1 MLGISCYQP
10 LKEKAND
17 SKESDST
24 TAVEDKSK
32 ELPEKDVAAKDGSD
46 ENVDVGQEEETSKT
60 GTGSPTEGKV
70 LWMSSIVYT
79 YCCHGNFEFM
89 CIVAMVTFTSA
100 AGRKQWGHSESNEHG
115 RT

>member
-24 TAVEDKSK
+24 TAVEDKNK
-32 ELPEKDVAAKDGSD
+32 ELPEKEDVAAKDGSD
-46 ENVDVGQEEETSKT
+46 ENVDVGQEKETSKT

-70 LWMSSIVYT
+70 LWMPYIVYA
-79 YCCHGNFEFM
+79 YCYHGNFEFT
-89 CIVAMVTFTSA
+89 CIVAMVT
-100 AGRKQWGHSESNEHG
+100 
-115 RT
+115 